1 MTDDMN
7 QAKRNPWTTDP
18 EVLKQIWGEKAEIP
32 SPAST
37 ASQRLVL
44 QKGSIWPTE
53 DELAAYSANALPDAQ
68 TFNREPIAKA
78 EPIAKPMHH
87 TPIASKLT
95 EVKMVDTTQQL
106 IDSVLSTKEAKDA
119 TEHNHDTA
127 QHDTAQHD
135 TAQHDTAQHEIFV
148 EVTPIAMRMKDAQSK
163 MQALLARHK
172 G

>member
-68 TFNREPIAKA
+68 TFNREPIAKS

-95 EVKMVDTTQQL
+95 EVKMVDGAQQL

-119 TEHNHDTA
+119 TEHN
-127 QHDTAQHD
+127 HDTAQHD